1 MKPKHSAS
9 WYYMLTLISV
19 LLAIII
25 CLRIFELDVF
35 QPDGA
40 VGELIPFIVSVI
52 SLLIAFL
59 AFSISVKTYTSIDSV
74 NSMTMMDGNIMENEN
89 YRTNIVLLLR
99 ALNEFDPDCFPK
111 SKFRLFKKA
120 EKESMKPVTLYM
132 SKVHALI
139 EGDFAS
145 GVRFADNIQKLM
157 DYIIV
162 LPYFINAKD
171 KDVREFAQESA
182 RKLKIKLES
191 EVLAFA
197 NLSEGSTVLLQEN
210 ARLLG
215 EILKLQTK
223 SDGEKKEAEKKE
235 AENKIDNVRITGVRG
250 LMMKNPVSRT
260 LYHDYV
266 GLYYYNMALECMA
279 KSLGCSRKEMFTIN
293 KINEAYTTRRLSD
306 VAKHKSLMYLDMSLS
321 SFENA
326 LNVIGD
332 DLMWKSMIYYNIA
345 RASFYKMIAS
355 GVMSY
360 DWEHYMDEAIR
371 CRTDLNYIIADA
383 VNSDTH
389 LVRAFKDEETLAR
402 MTQILFRVAPSKSAS
417 SKDKDDWKHLVDTF
431 EAGIVADT
439 YQMLSHPYDD
449 IKHYM

>member
-1 MKPKHSAS
+1 MRVKRSAF
-9 WYYMLTLISV
+9 WYYMLTIAVV
-19 LLAIII
+19 LLAVVI

-111 SKFRLFKKA
+111 RKFRLFKKA

-139 EGDFAS
+139 EGDFTS

-171 KDVREFAQESA
+171 IEVRKFAQKSA
-182 RKLKIKLES
+182 RELKVKLES

-223 SDGEKKEAEKKE
+223 SDGEKKEAE
-235 AENKIDNVRITGVRG
+235 NKIDNVRITGVRG
-250 LMMKNPVSRT
+250 SMMKNPVSRT
-260 LYHDYV
+260 LYYDYA
-266 GLYYYNMALECMA
+266 GLYYYNMALETMA
-279 KSLGCSRKEMFTIN
+279 ESLRSTRKNMFTVAMIRQASN
-293 KINEAYTTRRLSD
+293 PDNLSD
-306 VAKHKSLMYLDMSLS
+306 VAKHKTLMYLDLALS
-321 SFENA
+321 EFDKA
-326 LNVIGD
+326 IDVIGD

-345 RASFYKMIAS
+345 RATFYKMTVS
-355 GVMSY
+355 GVASP
-360 DWEHYMDEAIR
+360 DWERYIDEAIR
-371 CRTDLNYIIADA
+371 FRTDLNYIIADA
-383 VNSDTH
+383 VNSDTY

-402 MTQILFRVAPSKSAS
+402 MTKFLFRIALDKTAAGDPAVKAEWEKLVKDNQKSI
-417 SKDKDDWKHLVDTF
+417 D
-431 EAGIVADT
+431 ADE
-439 YQMLSHPYDD
+439 YQMLNHPYTD
-449 IKHYM
+449 IKRYL

>member
-1 MKPKHSAS
+1 
-9 WYYMLTLISV
+9 MLTLISV

-171 KDVREFAQESA
+171 IEVRKFAQKSA
-182 RKLKIKLES
+182 RELKVKLES

-235 AENKIDNVRITGVRG
+235 TENKIDNVRITGVRG

-293 KINEAYTTRRLSD
+293 KINEAYTTGKLSA

-402 MTQILFRVAPSKSAS
+402 MTQILFRVAPAKSAS
-417 SKDKDDWKHLVDTF
+417 SKDMDDWKHLVETS
-431 EAGIVADT
+431 EAEIVADT

-449 IKHYM
+449 IKPYIK

>member
-223 SDGEKKEAEKKE
+223 SDGEKKEAE
-235 AENKIDNVRITGVRG
+235 NKIDNVRITGVRG

-279 KSLGCSRKEMFTIN
+279 KSLDCSRKEMFTIN
-293 KINEAYTTRRLSD
+293 KINEAYTTGKLSA

-417 SKDKDDWKHLVDTF
+417 SKDKDDWKHLVETS
-431 EAGIVADT
+431 EAEIVADT

-449 IKHYM
+449 IKPYIK